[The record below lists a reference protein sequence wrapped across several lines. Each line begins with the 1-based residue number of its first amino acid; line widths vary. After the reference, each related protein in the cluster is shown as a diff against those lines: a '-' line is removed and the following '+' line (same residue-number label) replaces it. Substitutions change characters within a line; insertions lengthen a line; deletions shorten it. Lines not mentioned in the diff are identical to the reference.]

1 MYAMRGAA
9 ANVEK
14 KEEKKPNHEVWKAA
28 CDETHGQH
36 TGEARRAGKTRRAWA
51 GRSAGVQGRARTAHV
66 RVGARRDDAAVAAA
80 RVDDG
85 LVLII
90 DRHGEAAAED
100 VRPVPAVDAL
110 ARATQRSR
118 QRSGARGG
126 GGGGAR
132 TLPSR
137 AVCRFEISTSSDWIS
152 SRETSFSDIGLAA
165 LWTQGRAGRCGS
177 VPFPGRI

>member
-28 CDETHGQH
+28 RDGTHGQY

-51 GRSAGVQGRARTAHV
+51 GQSAGVRLGRARTAHV

-80 RVDDG
+80 WIDDG
-85 LVLII
+85 LVLVI

-110 ARATQRSR
+110 ARAT
-118 QRSGARGG
+118 
-126 GGGGAR
+126 
-132 TLPSR
+132 
-137 AVCRFEISTSSDWIS
+137 
-152 SRETSFSDIGLAA
+152 AA
-165 LWTQGRAGRCGS
+165 LAPEERGEG
-177 VPFPGRI
+177 